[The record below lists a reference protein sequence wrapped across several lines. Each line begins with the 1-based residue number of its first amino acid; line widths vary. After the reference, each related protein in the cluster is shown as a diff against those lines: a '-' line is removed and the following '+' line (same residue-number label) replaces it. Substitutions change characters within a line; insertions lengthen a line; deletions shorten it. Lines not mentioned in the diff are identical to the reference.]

1 MPPRRSEKD
10 QAALYDG
17 ARQWVAN
24 LATWNEPALRELL
37 DGNGQAQERWR
48 AMHDETNAPRSLA
61 GAAAPGEGSSGAHC
75 PFTAAWS

>member
-17 ARQWVAN
+17 VRQWIAN
-24 LATWNEPALRELL
+24 LATWNEPALRKLL
-37 DGNGQAQERWR
+37 HGTGKAQDRWR
-48 AMHDETNAPRSLA
+48 VMHTETAA
-61 GAAAPGEGSSGAHC
+61 VGAAAPGEGSSGAHC